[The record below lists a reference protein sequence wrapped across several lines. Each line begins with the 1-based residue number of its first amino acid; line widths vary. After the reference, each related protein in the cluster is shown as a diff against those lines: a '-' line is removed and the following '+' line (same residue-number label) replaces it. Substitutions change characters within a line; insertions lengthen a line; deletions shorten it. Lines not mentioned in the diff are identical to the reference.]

1 MDKRVKFTWD
11 KDGVVQKEVISYDPP
26 KDDFYKAR
34 ISTLEKENMK
44 LYERIGKLEKSIGI
58 AEVAMEHQETVCDGI
73 SNELNEIIKE
83 KDDEIEVLKGEIK
96 MLEAAIVKGA
106 LREVLA

>member
-1 MDKRVKFTWD
+1 MGKH
-11 KDGVVQKEVISYDPP
+11 DGAIEFKWEPMPDEY
-26 KDDFYKAR
+26 YKAR
-34 ISTLEKENMK
+34 INTLERENLALHK
-44 LYERIGKLEKSIGI
+44 KIEELEKSIGI
-58 AEVAMEHQETVCDGI
+58 AEIAMEHQETISDGI

-83 KDDEIEVLKGEIK
+83 KDDEIEVLKGKIK